1 MRHADTN
8 ASEHGSEERR
18 GMLTRT
24 ERLTIAAA
32 IAGCVVA
39 GILTFTQVG
48 AVIRF
53 TVAAAALAVLATL
66 VGQATERLGERL
78 GPGATGVLQS
88 ALGNLPELFVS
99 IFALRAG
106 LVKVVQASL
115 VGSILANTLL
125 VLGLAFLVG
134 GSRHG
139 TRTFQA
145 PAVRTIAILLL

>member
-1 MRHADTN
+1 
-8 ASEHGSEERR
+8 
-18 GMLTRT
+18 MLTRT

-32 IAGCVVA
+32 IAGCIVA
-39 GILTFTQVG
+39 GVLTFTQAG

-53 TVAAAALAVLATL
+53 AVAAAALAVLATL

-106 LVKVVQASL
+106 LVRSFKPRWSARSWATASL
-115 VGSILANTLL
+115 SWVSPSSSVGCAMARSASLR
-125 VLGLAFLVG
+125 
-134 GSRHG
+134 SRRG
-139 TRTFQA
+139 
-145 PAVRTIAILLL
+145 